1 MSGSRHRVELFAASA
16 IALTVS
22 GCGLKTPQMT
32 LSSDPHATSDQ
43 VIAILGEVSREL
55 GCAVMDVRYTDIRS
69 ATLNGTKRRLAWLD
83 SATAILTLTL
93 TVEDSSALNPG
104 VTVTAPLANSV
115 KKFGSGTVTTGQ
127 SSGVGVG
134 ASLSADATRQ
144 DVSDYTISMKD
155 AYIKHADSY
164 THVGAL
170 CTAPHDGV
178 LLQSDLHLYDWLD
191 SRLRPYIVEDSLK
204 DVAPK
209 TLTTTITFVV
219 KASGNVN
226 PMWKL
231 VPTSFSTASSP
242 LFALNRNNTDIL
254 LVTIGATAADAT
266 TAHNIAKT
274 GAAVGLGNAA
284 VQ

>member
-1 MSGSRHRVELFAASA
+1 M
-16 IALTVS
+16 AL
-22 GCGLKTPQMT
+22 
-32 LSSDPHATSDQ
+32 
-43 VIAILGEVSREL
+43 I
-55 GCAVMDVRYTDIRS
+55 
-69 ATLNGTKRRLAWLD
+69 
-83 SATAILTLTL
+83 
-93 TVEDSSALNPG
+93 
-104 VTVTAPLANSV
+104 
-115 KKFGSGTVTTGQ
+115 
-127 SSGVGVG
+127 
-134 ASLSADATRQ
+134 
-144 DVSDYTISMKD
+144 
-155 AYIKHADSY
+155 
-164 THVGAL
+164 
-170 CTAPHDGV
+170 
-178 LLQSDLHLYDWLD
+178 D

-209 TLTTTITFVV
+209 TLTTTIIFVV